1 VIEQSERMK
10 PHTAAS
16 RLAFAIASFGYTGKS
31 PIAPGTA
38 GSAAGLLLIVPLRM
52 AQNPWLDLAT
62 AIGLLGVG
70 IWSATVVERHL
81 GVEDPGLVV
90 IDEVLGMLV
99 SLLWLPLSW
108 PVVIAAFLAFRVFD
122 IIKPWPAGRFERLG
136 GGLGIMADDV
146 MAGVYANLV
155 VQALVWWRPEWMR

>member
-1 VIEQSERMK
+1 MSQ
-10 PHTAAS
+10 HTVGS
-16 RLAFAIASFGYTGKS
+16 RVALAVASFGYSGYA

-52 AQNPWLDLAT
+52 LGFPWLDLA
-62 AIGLLGVG
+62 AAVGLFLIGV
-70 IWSATVVERHL
+70 WSATIVERRL
-81 GVEDPGLVV
+81 GVDDPGVVV
-90 IDEVLGMLV
+90 IDEVAGMLI

-108 PVVIAAFLAFRVFD
+108 PVVLAAFLAFRVFD

-136 GGLGIMADDV
+136 GGLGIMADDA

>member
-1 VIEQSERMK
+1 MK
-10 PHTAAS
+10 PHTVGS
-16 RLAFAIASFGYTGKS
+16 RVALAVATFGYSGYA

-52 AQNPWLDLAT
+52 LGLPWLDLAM
-62 AIGLLGVG
+62 AVGLFVLGV
-70 IWSATVVERHL
+70 WSATIVEHHL
-81 GVEDPGLVV
+81 GAEDPGLVV

-108 PVVIAAFLAFRVFD
+108 PVVVTAFFVFRACD

-136 GGLGIMADDV
+136 GGLGIMADDA

-155 VQALVWWRPEWMR
+155 VQVLVWWRPEWMK